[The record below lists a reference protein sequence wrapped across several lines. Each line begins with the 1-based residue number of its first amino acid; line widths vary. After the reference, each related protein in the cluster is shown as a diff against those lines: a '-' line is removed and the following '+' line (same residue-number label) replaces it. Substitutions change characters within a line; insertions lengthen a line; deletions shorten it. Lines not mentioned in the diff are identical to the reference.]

1 MSTLHVSID
10 SALPTSAL
18 QVEELTPTLIFPRE
32 TCLDILSKH
41 SLCSTSEQDIYGT
54 NHFSNL
60 QNGFLKGYVSFPSL
74 ELYSQDKRSTSIRN

>member
-1 MSTLHVSID
+1 MKQLDIIEEEKRLYQPTRPYMSTLHVSID

-60 QNGFLKGYVSFPSL
+60 QNGFLSK
-74 ELYSQDKRSTSIRN
+74 